1 MELKDLTVGQI
12 IYAIPTGNN
21 ARYSKEVKQFR
32 VEKIKRKYVDLLD
45 SCYWDDKYK
54 PTNAYCIK
62 TGATQGATQGAINMG
77 YGFNAG
83 YVFFESLEAIELHK
97 NKNELAE
104 IVRRKLRFEY
114 FRNYSLEDLK
124 TISEVIN
131 KY

>member
-62 TGATQGATQGAINMG
+62 TGATQKEI
-77 YGFNAG
+77 NAG
-83 YVFFESLEAIELHK
+83 YGCNAGYMFFESLEAIELYK
-97 NKNELAE
+97 NRNELAE